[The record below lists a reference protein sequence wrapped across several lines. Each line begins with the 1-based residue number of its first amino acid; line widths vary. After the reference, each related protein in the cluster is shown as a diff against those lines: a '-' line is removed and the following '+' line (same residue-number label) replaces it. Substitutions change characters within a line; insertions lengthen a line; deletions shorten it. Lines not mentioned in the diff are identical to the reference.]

1 VKAVIPANL
10 SFEQLLLMVKQ
21 LLVQQKIKLSKELEK
36 EAIGT
41 KLTRLLKS
49 LKTKELDFETLTNEV
64 EIVRQEIYDKRKH

>member
-1 VKAVIPANL
+1 MKAVIPVNL

-21 LLVQQKIKLSKELEK
+21 LPVQQKIKLSKELEK

-49 LKTKELDFETLTNEV
+49 LKTKELDLETLTNEV
-64 EIVRQEIYDKRKH
+64 EIVRQAIYDKRKH

>member
-1 VKAVIPANL
+1 VKAAIPVNL

-21 LLVQQKIKLSKELEK
+21 LPVQQKIKLSKELEK

-49 LKTKELDFETLTNEV
+49 LKTKELDLKTLTNEV
-64 EIVRQEIYDKRKH
+64 EIVRQAIYDKRKH

>member
-1 VKAVIPANL
+1 MKAAIPVNL

-21 LLVQQKIKLSKELEK
+21 LPVQQKIKLSKELEK

-49 LKTKELDFETLTNEV
+49 LKTKELDLKTLTNEV
-64 EIVRQEIYDKRKH
+64 EIVRQAIYDKRKH

>member
-1 VKAVIPANL
+1 MKAAIPANL

-21 LLVQQKIKLSKELEK
+21 LPVQQKIKLSKELEK

-49 LKTKELDFETLTNEV
+49 LKTKEVDLETLTNEV
-64 EIVRQEIYDKRKH
+64 EIVRQAIYEKRKH

>member
-1 VKAVIPANL
+1 MKAAIPVNL

-21 LLVQQKIKLSKELEK
+21 LPVQQKIKLSKELEK

-64 EIVRQEIYDKRKH
+64 EIVRQAIYDKRKH

>member
-1 VKAVIPANL
+1 VKAAIPVNL

-21 LLVQQKIKLSKELEK
+21 LPVQQKIKLSKELEK

-64 EIVRQEIYDKRKH
+64 EIVRQAIYDKRKH

>member
-1 VKAVIPANL
+1 VKAAIPVNL

-21 LLVQQKIKLSKELEK
+21 LPVQQKIKLSKELEK
-36 EAIGT
+36 EGIGT

-64 EIVRQEIYDKRKH
+64 EIVRQAIYDKRKH

>member
-1 VKAVIPANL
+1 MKAAIPVNL

-21 LLVQQKIKLSKELEK
+21 LPVQQKIKLSKELEK
-36 EAIGT
+36 EGIGT

-64 EIVRQEIYDKRKH
+64 EIVRQAIYDKRKH

>member
-1 VKAVIPANL
+1 VKAAIPANL

-21 LLVQQKIKLSKELEK
+21 LPVQQKIKLSKELEK

-49 LKTKELDFETLTNEV
+49 LKTKEVDLETLTNEV
-64 EIVRQEIYDKRKH
+64 EIVRQAIYEKRKH

>member
-1 VKAVIPANL
+1 VKAAIPVNL
-10 SFEQLLLMVKQ
+10 SFEQLLLMVKHLQ
-21 LLVQQKIKLSKELEK
+21 IKLSKELEK

-64 EIVRQEIYDKRKH
+64 EIVRQAIYDKRKH

>member
-1 VKAVIPANL
+1 VKAAIPVSL

-21 LLVQQKIKLSKELEK
+21 LPVQQKIKLSKELEK

-64 EIVRQEIYDKRKH
+64 EIVRQAIYDKRKH

>member
-1 VKAVIPANL
+1 MKTVIPVNI

-21 LLVQQKIKLSKELEK
+21 LPVQQKIKLSKELEK

-49 LKTKELDFETLTNEV
+49 LKTKELDLETLTNEV
-64 EIVRQEIYDKRKH
+64 EIVRQAIYDKRKH

>member
-1 VKAVIPANL
+1 VKAAIPVNL
-10 SFEQLLLMVKQ
+10 PFEQILSMVKQ
-21 LLVQQKIKLSKELEK
+21 LPVQQKIKLSKELEK

-64 EIVRQEIYDKRKH
+64 EIVRQAIYDKRKH